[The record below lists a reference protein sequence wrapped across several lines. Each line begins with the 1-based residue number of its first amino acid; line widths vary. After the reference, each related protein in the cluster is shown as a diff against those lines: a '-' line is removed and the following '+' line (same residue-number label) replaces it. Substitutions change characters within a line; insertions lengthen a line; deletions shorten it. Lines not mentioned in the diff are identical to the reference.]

1 MVRES
6 VRRALLIEGGLVV
19 FFWQRRWLKNENPVT
34 VEKSRQSPPTSLPA
48 APRRLHTGAPAS
60 KDGSNMGSNDASS
73 SGDAELDALVRDLS
87 RKVRTTEGRWV
98 RDQTPLDGPDI
109 GAGARLSD
117 AAASAEAQA
126 EALIAA
132 LDDADADAGLDAG
145 ARVVDVA
152 DFDRFA
158 TAEMK
163 QEADDIIALMMKYEN
178 ASASGSVSGRTLE
191 RSQRDFLRRC
201 GGFARGRRA
210 RGGGR
215 GALGRGRRRA
225 QGADEEAR
233 RGLEG

>member
-1 MVRES
+1 
-6 VRRALLIEGGLVV
+6 
-19 FFWQRRWLKNENPVT
+19 
-34 VEKSRQSPPTSLPA
+34 
-48 APRRLHTGAPAS
+48 
-60 KDGSNMGSNDASS
+60 MGSNDASS

-126 EALIAA
+126 ESLIAA

-178 ASASGSVSGRTLE
+178 ANASGSGSGGENAHTTSSDDVAALLADAALE
-191 RSQRDFLRRC
+191 FNAALEVVGAERLDEGDGELKELMQKLAGDLRAEKRKDSASAD
-201 GGFARGRRA
+201 GGETRR
-210 RGGGR
+210 
-215 GALGRGRRRA
+215 
-225 QGADEEAR
+225 
-233 RGLEG
+233 

>member
-1 MVRES
+1 M
-6 VRRALLIEGGLVV
+6 A
-19 FFWQRRWLKNENPVT
+19 
-34 VEKSRQSPPTSLPA
+34 
-48 APRRLHTGAPAS
+48 
-60 KDGSNMGSNDASS
+60 SNDASS

-178 ASASGSVSGRTLE
+178 VGASGSGSGGENAHTTSSGDVAALLADVALE
-191 RSQRDFLRRC
+191 VVGAERLDEGDGELKELMKKLAGDLKAEKRKESLSSADGDDTRR
-201 GGFARGRRA
+201 
-210 RGGGR
+210 
-215 GALGRGRRRA
+215 
-225 QGADEEAR
+225 
-233 RGLEG
+233 

>member
-1 MVRES
+1 M
-6 VRRALLIEGGLVV
+6 A
-19 FFWQRRWLKNENPVT
+19 
-34 VEKSRQSPPTSLPA
+34 
-48 APRRLHTGAPAS
+48 
-60 KDGSNMGSNDASS
+60 SNDASS

-158 TAEMK
+158 TAEMN

-178 ASASGSVSGRTLE
+178 VGASGSVSGE
-191 RSQRDFLRRC
+191 RSNDHTTSSDDVAALLADVALEVVGAERLDEGDGELKELMKKLAGDLKAEKRKESISSADGDDTRR
-201 GGFARGRRA
+201 
-210 RGGGR
+210 
-215 GALGRGRRRA
+215 
-225 QGADEEAR
+225 
-233 RGLEG
+233 

>member
-1 MVRES
+1 M
-6 VRRALLIEGGLVV
+6 A
-19 FFWQRRWLKNENPVT
+19 
-34 VEKSRQSPPTSLPA
+34 
-48 APRRLHTGAPAS
+48 
-60 KDGSNMGSNDASS
+60 SNDASS

-87 RKVRTTEGRWV
+87 RKVRTTEGQWV
-98 RDQTPLDGPDI
+98 RDQTPLDGPSL
-109 GAGARLSD
+109 GAGASTD

-178 ASASGSVSGRTLE
+178 ANASGSGSGGENAHTTSSDDVAALLADAALE
-191 RSQRDFLRRC
+191 FNAALEVVGAERLDEGDGELKELMQKLAGDLRAEKRKDSASAD
-201 GGFARGRRA
+201 GGETRR
-210 RGGGR
+210 
-215 GALGRGRRRA
+215 
-225 QGADEEAR
+225 
-233 RGLEG
+233 

>member
-1 MVRES
+1 
-6 VRRALLIEGGLVV
+6 
-19 FFWQRRWLKNENPVT
+19 
-34 VEKSRQSPPTSLPA
+34 
-48 APRRLHTGAPAS
+48 
-60 KDGSNMGSNDASS
+60 MGSNDASS

-126 EALIAA
+126 ESLIAA
-132 LDDADADAGLDAG
+132 LDDADADAGLDVG

-178 ASASGSVSGRTLE
+178 APRASGSVSGE
-191 RSQRDFLRRC
+191 RSNDHNETSSDDVAALL
-201 GGFARGRRA
+201 ADA
-210 RGGGR
+210 ALEVV
-215 GALGRGRRRA
+215 GAERL
-225 QGADEEAR
+225 DEGDGELKELMKKLAGDLKAEKRKESASAEGDDAR
-233 RGLEG
+233 R

>member
-1 MVRES
+1 
-6 VRRALLIEGGLVV
+6 
-19 FFWQRRWLKNENPVT
+19 
-34 VEKSRQSPPTSLPA
+34 
-48 APRRLHTGAPAS
+48 
-60 KDGSNMGSNDASS
+60 MGSNDASS

-178 ASASGSVSGRTLE
+178 APRASGSVSGE
-191 RSQRDFLRRC
+191 RSNAHNETSSDDVAALLADAALEVVGAERLDEGDGELKELMKKLAGDLKAEKRKESTSSADGEDTRR
-201 GGFARGRRA
+201 
-210 RGGGR
+210 
-215 GALGRGRRRA
+215 
-225 QGADEEAR
+225 
-233 RGLEG
+233 

>member
-1 MVRES
+1 MS
-6 VRRALLIEGGLVV
+6 
-19 FFWQRRWLKNENPVT
+19 
-34 VEKSRQSPPTSLPA
+34 S
-48 APRRLHTGAPAS
+48 
-60 KDGSNMGSNDASS
+60 DGASS

-158 TAEMK
+158 SAEMK
-163 QEADDIIALMMKYEN
+163 QEADDIIALMMKYETVG
-178 ASASGSVSGRTLE
+178 ASGSGGAAARETSSDEVAAALADAALE
-191 RSQRDFLRRC
+191 VVGAERAGDGDGELKELMKKLAGDLKAEKAGETSLRKT
-201 GGFARGRRA
+201 
-210 RGGGR
+210 
-215 GALGRGRRRA
+215 
-225 QGADEEAR
+225 
-233 RGLEG
+233 

>member
-1 MVRES
+1 M
-6 VRRALLIEGGLVV
+6 A
-19 FFWQRRWLKNENPVT
+19 
-34 VEKSRQSPPTSLPA
+34 
-48 APRRLHTGAPAS
+48 
-60 KDGSNMGSNDASS
+60 SNDASS

-158 TAEMK
+158 TAEMN

-178 ASASGSVSGRTLE
+178 VGASGSGSGGENTHTTSSDDVAALLADVALE
-191 RSQRDFLRRC
+191 VVGAERLDEGDGELKELMKKLAGDLKAEKRKESISSADGDDTRR
-201 GGFARGRRA
+201 
-210 RGGGR
+210 
-215 GALGRGRRRA
+215 
-225 QGADEEAR
+225 
-233 RGLEG
+233 

>member
-1 MVRES
+1 
-6 VRRALLIEGGLVV
+6 
-19 FFWQRRWLKNENPVT
+19 
-34 VEKSRQSPPTSLPA
+34 
-48 APRRLHTGAPAS
+48 
-60 KDGSNMGSNDASS
+60 MGSNDASS

-178 ASASGSVSGRTLE
+178 APRASGSVSGE
-191 RSQRDFLRRC
+191 RSNDHNETSSDDVAALL
-201 GGFARGRRA
+201 ADA
-210 RGGGR
+210 ALEVV
-215 GALGRGRRRA
+215 GAERLDEGDGELKELMKKLAGDLKAEKRKESA
-225 QGADEEAR
+225 SADGDDAR
-233 RGLEG
+233 R

>member
-1 MVRES
+1 
-6 VRRALLIEGGLVV
+6 
-19 FFWQRRWLKNENPVT
+19 
-34 VEKSRQSPPTSLPA
+34 
-48 APRRLHTGAPAS
+48 
-60 KDGSNMGSNDASS
+60 MGSNDASS

-178 ASASGSVSGRTLE
+178 ANASGSGSGE
-191 RSQRDFLRRC
+191 RSNAHNETSSDEFAALCADAALEVVGAERLDEGDGELKELMKKLAGDLKAEKRKESISSADGGDTRR
-201 GGFARGRRA
+201 
-210 RGGGR
+210 
-215 GALGRGRRRA
+215 
-225 QGADEEAR
+225 
-233 RGLEG
+233 

>member
-1 MVRES
+1 
-6 VRRALLIEGGLVV
+6 
-19 FFWQRRWLKNENPVT
+19 
-34 VEKSRQSPPTSLPA
+34 
-48 APRRLHTGAPAS
+48 
-60 KDGSNMGSNDASS
+60 MGSNDASS

-117 AAASAEAQA
+117 AAASVEAQA

-178 ASASGSVSGRTLE
+178 APRASGSVSGE
-191 RSQRDFLRRC
+191 RSNAHNETSSDDVAALLADAALEVVGAERLDEGDGELKELMKKLAGDLKAEKRKESTSSADGEDTRR
-201 GGFARGRRA
+201 
-210 RGGGR
+210 
-215 GALGRGRRRA
+215 
-225 QGADEEAR
+225 
-233 RGLEG
+233 

>member
-1 MVRES
+1 
-6 VRRALLIEGGLVV
+6 
-19 FFWQRRWLKNENPVT
+19 
-34 VEKSRQSPPTSLPA
+34 
-48 APRRLHTGAPAS
+48 
-60 KDGSNMGSNDASS
+60 MGSNDASS

-178 ASASGSVSGRTLE
+178 ASASGSVSGE
-191 RSQRDFLRRC
+191 RSNAHNETSSDEFAALCADAALEVVGAERLDEGDGELKELMKKLAGDLKAEKRKESASADGDDTRR
-201 GGFARGRRA
+201 
-210 RGGGR
+210 
-215 GALGRGRRRA
+215 
-225 QGADEEAR
+225 
-233 RGLEG
+233 

>member
-1 MVRES
+1 
-6 VRRALLIEGGLVV
+6 
-19 FFWQRRWLKNENPVT
+19 
-34 VEKSRQSPPTSLPA
+34 
-48 APRRLHTGAPAS
+48 
-60 KDGSNMGSNDASS
+60 MGSNDASS

-126 EALIAA
+126 ESLIAA

-178 ASASGSVSGRTLE
+178 ANVSGSGSVSGE
-191 RSQRDFLRRC
+191 RSNAHNETSSDDVAALL
-201 GGFARGRRA
+201 ADA
-210 RGGGR
+210 ALEVV
-215 GALGRGRRRA
+215 GAER
-225 QGADEEAR
+225 ADEGDGELKELMKKLAGDLRAEKRKESASADGDDTR
-233 RGLEG
+233 R

>member
-1 MVRES
+1 
-6 VRRALLIEGGLVV
+6 
-19 FFWQRRWLKNENPVT
+19 
-34 VEKSRQSPPTSLPA
+34 
-48 APRRLHTGAPAS
+48 
-60 KDGSNMGSNDASS
+60 MGSNDASS

-178 ASASGSVSGRTLE
+178 ANASGSGSGGENASNETSSDDVAALLADAALEFNAALEVVSAE
-191 RSQRDFLRRC
+191 RLDEGDGELKELMKKLAGDLKAEKRKESTSSADGEDTRR
-201 GGFARGRRA
+201 
-210 RGGGR
+210 
-215 GALGRGRRRA
+215 
-225 QGADEEAR
+225 
-233 RGLEG
+233 